1 MPEKDTIAAVAAHVT
16 EDSILADLRAMGV
29 RRGETLIVHSAMSKL
44 GWVCGREA
52 TVIRALIRAVG
63 PFGTIVMPAHSG
75 DNSEPSKW
83 SNPPVPE
90 SWFAIVRDTMPGFDR
105 RVTAT
110 RAIGQVAETFRRYP
124 GTKRSAHPNV
134 SWAMRG
140 PFAAWRL
147 RGHTAGKPCFGMQ
160 SPLGR
165 LYRQNART
173 LLIGVGY
180 GNCTSLHLAEAVSE
194 NTPQTTLG
202 AAVKTLGGRKW
213 KTWRDIDF
221 DSDRFPQIGEAYE
234 QSGGVVTVGK
244 VGAADCKLL
253 HIAPL
258 VDFGITWMR
267 EHPATVEAEAAPS
280 AEGGADTA
288 TSVLQ
293 AEAEPKTA
301 QAVADEGP
309 KAEADAQA

>member
-1 MPEKDTIAAVAAHVT
+1 MPELDTIAAVAAPVT

-52 TVIRALIRAVG
+52 AIIRALVRAVG
-63 PFGTIVMPAHSG
+63 PFGTVVMPAHSG

-147 RGHTAGKPCFGMQ
+147 RGHTAGKPCFGMK

-165 LYRQNART
+165 LYRSNART

-202 AAVKTLGGRKW
+202 AAIKTLGGRKW
-213 KTWRDIDF
+213 KTWQDIDF

-244 VGAADCKLL
+244 IGAADCKLL

-258 VDFGITWMR
+258 VDFGIKWMR
-267 EHPATVEAEAAPS
+267 EHPAAADAEGAAKAEDEPAVTNASQPEAAEAAASEAP
-280 AEGGADTA
+280 T
-288 TSVLQ
+288 
-293 AEAEPKTA
+293 AEA
-301 QAVADEGP
+301 QA
-309 KAEADAQA
+309 

>member
-1 MPEKDTIAAVAAHVT
+1 MPEKDTIAAVSAPVT
-16 EDSILADLRAMGV
+16 ENSILADLRAMGV

-52 TVIRALIRAVG
+52 TVIRALLRAVG

-90 SWFAIVRDTMPGFDR
+90 SWFAIVRDSMPGFDR

-134 SWAMRG
+134 SWAMHG

-147 RGHTAGKPCFGMQ
+147 RGHTAGRPCFGMK

-213 KTWRDIDF
+213 KTWQDIDF

-234 QSGGVVTVGK
+234 ASGGVVTVGK
-244 VGAADCKLL
+244 IGAADCKLL

-258 VDFGITWMR
+258 VDFGIKWMR
-267 EHPATVEAEAAPS
+267 EHPAT
-280 AEGGADTA
+280 
-288 TSVLQ
+288 
-293 AEAEPKTA
+293 AEAEGEAKAEGESAATDAPQPEA
-301 QAVADEGP
+301 EEAAADEAP
-309 KAEADAQA
+309 KAEGEAQA